1 MDLYVPPDRSR
12 PMPPATRRAA
22 LGLMM
27 AGAAAPALRAEAY
40 PSRPIRV
47 ILPFAAGGGTDV
59 MTRVIAEHLG
69 NRLGQR
75 VLVENI
81 TGAGGNIGT
90 ERVIRAAPD
99 GYTLLL
105 STMSIVSINPALYR
119 NMPIDIPNELVP
131 ISLLLETP
139 QVVVVNPARP
149 WRSLAEVAEA
159 ARAAPRTIT
168 YASAGAGTSTHLYG
182 ELFRHVTG
190 AEIVHVPYRGNG
202 PALADVIA
210 GHVDMMF
217 DQVPNSAG
225 HIRAGRVRALAVT
238 SVERMSFAPDV
249 PNAAEAG
256 MPGLMGTSWAG
267 MSAPR
272 GTPPEIVAQLNAEL
286 QLALAEPALK
296 ERLAQLGATARG
308 SGVAAYGELV
318 SRELAKWTAV
328 IRAANLSAN

>member
-1 MDLYVPPDRSR
+1 
-12 PMPPATRRAA
+12 MPHANRRAA

-27 AGAAAPALRAEAY
+27 AGAAVPAVRAQPGY
-40 PSRPIRV
+40 PNRPIRV
-47 ILPFAAGGGTDV
+47 VLPFAAGGGTDV

-90 ERVIRAAPD
+90 ERVIRSTPD

-119 NMPIDIPNELVP
+119 NLPIDIPNDLVP
-131 ISLLLETP
+131 VSLLLETP
-139 QVVVVNPARP
+139 QVVVVNPGRP
-149 WRSLAEVAEA
+149 WRTLAEVAEA
-159 ARAAPRTIT
+159 AKAAPRTIT
-168 YASAGAGTSTHLYG
+168 FASAGAGTSTHLYG

-190 AEIVHVPYRGNG
+190 TDIVHVPYRGNG

-217 DQVPNSAG
+217 DQVPNSAD
-225 HIRAGRVRALAVT
+225 HIRSGTVRALAVT
-238 SVERMSFAPDV
+238 SVERMSFAPQV

-256 MPGLMGTSWAG
+256 MPGLMGTSWSG
-267 MSAPR
+267 MSAPK
-272 GTPPEIVAQLNAEL
+272 GTPPEIVSHLNAEL
-286 QLALAEPALK
+286 QQVLASPAVKTRLAE
-296 ERLAQLGATARG
+296 LGATARG
-308 SGVAAYGELV
+308 STAQAYGELV
-318 SRELAKWTAV
+318 AAELAKWTAV

>member
-1 MDLYVPPDRSR
+1 MTH
-12 PMPPATRRAA
+12 ATRRAA

-27 AGAAAPALRAEAY
+27 AGAAMPPARAQAY

-47 ILPFAAGGGTDV
+47 VLPFAAGGGTDV
-59 MTRVIAEHLG
+59 MTRVIAENLG

-90 ERVIRAAPD
+90 ERVIRSTPD
-99 GYTLLL
+99 GHTLLL

-119 NMPIDIPNELVP
+119 NMTIDIPNDLVP

-139 QVVVVNPARP
+139 QVVVVNPGRP
-149 WRSLAEVAEA
+149 WRTLAEVAEA
-159 ARAAPRTIT
+159 ARAAPRTLT
-168 YASAGAGTSTHLYG
+168 FASAGAGTSTHLYG

-190 AEIVHVPYRGNG
+190 TDIVHVPYRGNG

-217 DQVPNSAG
+217 DQVPNSAD
-225 HIRAGRVRALAVT
+225 HIRSGTVRALVVT
-238 SVERMSFAPDV
+238 SVERMAFAPQV

-256 MPGLMGTSWAG
+256 MPGLMGTSWSG

-272 GTPPEIVAQLNAEL
+272 GTPPEIVSHLNAEL
-286 QLALAEPALK
+286 QLVLADQAVK
-296 ERLAQLGATARG
+296 DRLAQLGATARG
-308 SGVAAYGELV
+308 STVQAYGALV
-318 SRELAKWTAV
+318 SAELAKWTAV

>member
-1 MDLYVPPDRSR
+1 
-12 PMPPATRRAA
+12 MPHATRRAT
-22 LGLMM
+22 LGLTV
-27 AGAAAPALRAEAY
+27 AGAAAPTARAQAY

-47 ILPFAAGGGTDV
+47 VLPFAAGGGTDV
-59 MTRVIAEHLG
+59 MTRVIAENLG

-90 ERVIRAAPD
+90 ERVIRSTPD

-119 NMPIDIPNELVP
+119 SMAIDIPNDLVP
-131 ISLLLETP
+131 VSLLLETP
-139 QVVVVNPARP
+139 QVVVVNPTRP
-149 WRSLAEVAEA
+149 WRTLAEVAEA
-159 ARAAPRTIT
+159 AKAAPRTLT
-168 YASAGAGTSTHLYG
+168 FASAGAGTSTHLYG

-190 AEIVHVPYRGNG
+190 TDIVHVPYRGNG

-217 DQVPNSAG
+217 DQVPNSAD
-225 HIRAGRVRALAVT
+225 HIRSGTVRALAVT
-238 SVERMSFAPDV
+238 SVERMSFAPQV

-267 MSAPR
+267 MSAPK
-272 GTPPEIVAQLNAEL
+272 GTPPEIIGHLNAEL
-286 QLALAEPALK
+286 QQVLADQAVK
-296 ERLAQLGATARG
+296 DRLAQLGATARG
-308 SGVAAYGELV
+308 STVQAYGELV
-318 SRELAKWTAV
+318 VAELAKWTAV
-328 IRAANLSAN
+328 IRAADLSAS

>member
-1 MDLYVPPDRSR
+1 
-12 PMPPATRRAA
+12 MPHANRRAT

-27 AGAAAPALRAEAY
+27 AGAAAPAVQAQAY

-47 ILPFAAGGGTDV
+47 VLPFAAGGGTDV
-59 MTRVIAEHLG
+59 MTRVIAENLG

-90 ERVIRAAPD
+90 ERVIRSTPD
-99 GYTLLL
+99 GSTLLL

-119 NMPIDIPNELVP
+119 NMTIDIPNDLVP

-139 QVVVVNPARP
+139 QVVVVNPGRP
-149 WRSLAEVAEA
+149 WRTLAEVAEA
-159 ARAAPRTIT
+159 ARAAPRTLT
-168 YASAGAGTSTHLYG
+168 FASAGAGTSTHLYG
-182 ELFRHVTG
+182 ELFKHVTG
-190 AEIVHVPYRGNG
+190 TDIVHVPYRGNG

-217 DQVPNSAG
+217 DQVPNSAD
-225 HIRAGRVRALAVT
+225 HIRTGTVRALAVT
-238 SVERMSFAPDV
+238 SVERMSFAPQV

-256 MPGLMGTSWAG
+256 MPGLMGTSWSG
-267 MSAPR
+267 MSAPK
-272 GTPPEIVAQLNAEL
+272 GTPPEIVNHLNAEL
-286 QLALAEPALK
+286 QHVLADQALK
-296 ERLAQLGATARG
+296 DRLTQLGATARG
-308 SGVAAYGELV
+308 STVQAYGELV
-318 SRELAKWTAV
+318 STELAKWTAV